1 MRADLDAFLEH
12 LRSER
17 QVSAHTL
24 DGYRR
29 DLLKTLALAEKAGLS
44 DWNALDTRSLRT
56 FVARL
61 HQQGQSS
68 RSLARL
74 LSATRGLYQ
83 YLLREGRC
91 RHDPANGLSAP
102 KSPRKLPRTLDA
114 DRALQLLDGAVE
126 DDFIARR
133 DQALLEAVLFLRAA
147 PLGTGRPRSR
157 MAGPQ
162 GRPGASARQGQQ
174 GPRACRSARP
184 RARRSKPGCRCA
196 PRPLRKTVRCS
207 SAAAASA

>member
-29 DLLKTLALAEKAGLS
+29 DLLKILALAEKAGLS

-68 RSLARL
+68 RSLHGC
-74 LSATRGLYQ
+74 S
-83 YLLREGRC
+83 
-91 RHDPANGLSAP
+91 
-102 KSPRKLPRTLDA
+102 
-114 DRALQLLDGAVE
+114 
-126 DDFIARR
+126 RR
-133 DQALLEAVLFLRAA
+133 RAA
-147 PLGTGRPRSR
+147 STSTCYAKGAAGTTLPT
-157 MAGPQ
+157 A
-162 GRPGASARQGQQ
+162 
-174 GPRACRSARP
+174 
-184 RARRSKPGCRCA
+184 
-196 PRPLRKTVRCS
+196 
-207 SAAAASA
+207 

>member
-29 DLLKTLALAEKAGLS
+29 DLLKILALAEKAGLS

-74 LSATRGLYQ
+74 LSATR
-83 YLLREGRC
+83 EIGRA
-91 RHDPANGLSAP
+91 H
-102 KSPRKLPRTLDA
+102 
-114 DRALQLLDGAVE
+114 V
-126 DDFIARR
+126 
-133 DQALLEAVLFLRAA
+133 
-147 PLGTGRPRSR
+147 
-157 MAGPQ
+157 
-162 GRPGASARQGQQ
+162 
-174 GPRACRSARP
+174 
-184 RARRSKPGCRCA
+184 
-196 PRPLRKTVRCS
+196 
-207 SAAAASA
+207 